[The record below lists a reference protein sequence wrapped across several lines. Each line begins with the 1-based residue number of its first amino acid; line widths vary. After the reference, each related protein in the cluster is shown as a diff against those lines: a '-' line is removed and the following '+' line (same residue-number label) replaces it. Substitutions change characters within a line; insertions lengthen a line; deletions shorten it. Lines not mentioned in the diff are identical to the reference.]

1 MNITI
6 EIKATELAEAINR
19 LADAI
24 AGKTAP
30 VEAPAEAP
38 AVTPEPEKPKRTR
51 KAKQPEPEA
60 PAESTQESTQE
71 STGEPEAPQAATTPT
86 EPEKPTESPQ
96 EPADVTLTRE
106 AIANAGAALLDRD
119 PNVMTDLLNLLSDY
133 GVQSIMHLGDGQL
146 SGFADRLRALGAEV

>member
-60 PAESTQESTQE
+60 PAESTQESA
-71 STGEPEAPQAATTPT
+71 GEPEAPQAATTPA

-96 EPADVTLTRE
+96 EPADATLTRE

>member
-24 AGKTAP
+24 AGKTTP

-60 PAESTQESTQE
+60 PAESTQESA
-71 STGEPEAPQAATTPT
+71 GEPEAPQAATTPA